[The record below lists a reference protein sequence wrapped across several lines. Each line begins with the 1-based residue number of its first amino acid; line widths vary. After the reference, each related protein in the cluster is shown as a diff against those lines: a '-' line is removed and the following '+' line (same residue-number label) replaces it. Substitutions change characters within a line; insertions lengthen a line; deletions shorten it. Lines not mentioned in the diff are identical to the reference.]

1 MRLHVRAFPNSCLL
15 CGGKMQS
22 IGMSRRCFG
31 CTRILLITAALFV
44 EMMALAG
51 HAGAQEPP
59 VTPKPGTTPK
69 SPATDEHAG
78 TSTFLHELAQEAEQK
93 NPQIAASFHAWQA
106 SRKVP
111 KQVSALPE
119 TQLSVQQF
127 SVGSPRPFA
136 GYGNSDFAYIGFG
149 ASQDIHFPGKRQLRA
164 SVAEHQAA
172 SMEAQTDSM
181 RRTVVG
187 NLKMVYFRLAYIQQ
201 TLGVL
206 QRSNELLSQVQEA
219 TEARYR
225 VGQGNQQDVL
235 KAQLQHTKILQEVAH
250 HHQEEGLLEAQ
261 IKQLLGRPQ
270 ESPDIGAETL
280 TVRRLPYSAAELLQK
295 AREQNPDVHSKQ
307 ASMRQ
312 QETQVELARKNFR
325 PDFNVQYNYE
335 HTGSQTRDYYMATY
349 GIRLPNR
356 GRQKAELAE
365 AQENQERARK
375 ELDAETQR
383 VLSEVQQQYV
393 RAKTSE
399 ERLKSYSDGLVPQ
412 SEATF
417 QSALSAYQSNKQ
429 DFESLLSSFLD
440 VLNLDLEYR
449 NELVD
454 HESALAELERMT
466 GVDLP

>member
-1 MRLHVRAFPNSCLL
+1 
-15 CGGKMQS
+15 MQFTYL
-22 IGMSRRCFG
+22 SRSLFG
-31 CTRILLITAALFV
+31 CTRISLISVAVLVGTMVLPAKGTAQQTGDSQQSSPP
-44 EMMALAG
+44 ESSGMA
-51 HAGAQEPP
+51 
-59 VTPKPGTTPK
+59 
-69 SPATDEHAG
+69 EHAG
-78 TSTFLHELAQEAEQK
+78 KPTSLRELIQEAEQR

-106 SRKVP
+106 SRNVP

-136 GYGNSDFAYIGFG
+136 GYSNSDFAYIGFG
-149 ASQDIHFPGKRQLRA
+149 ASQDIPYPGKRQLRA
-164 SVAEHQAA
+164 SVAEHEAA
-172 SMEAQTDSM
+172 SMEAQTDSV

-206 QRSNELLSQVQEA
+206 QRIDELLNQVQEA
-219 TEARYR
+219 SEARYR

-235 KAQLQHTKILQEVAH
+235 KAQLQHTKILQEIAH

-261 IKQLLGRPQ
+261 IKQALGRPQ
-270 ESPDIGAETL
+270 ESADIVAETL
-280 TVRRLPYSAAELLQK
+280 TIRRLPYSAAELLQK
-295 AREQNPDVHSKQ
+295 ASEQNPDVHSKQ
-307 ASMRQ
+307 ASIRQ
-312 QETQVELARKNFR
+312 RESQVELAHKNFR

-335 HTGSQTRDYYMATY
+335 HTGSQTRDYYMATF

-365 AQENQERARK
+365 AQENQERARQ
-375 ELDAETQR
+375 ELDAESQR

-399 ERLKSYSDGLVPQ
+399 ERLKIYSDGLVPQ

-417 QSALSAYQSNKQ
+417 QSALYAYQSNRQ
-429 DFESLLSSFLD
+429 DFESLLSGFLD

-449 NELVD
+449 NELVE
-454 HESALAELERMT
+454 HESALAELERLT
-466 GVDLP
+466 GVDVP

>member
-1 MRLHVRAFPNSCLL
+1 
-15 CGGKMQS
+15 
-22 IGMSRRCFG
+22 
-31 CTRILLITAALFV
+31 
-44 EMMALAG
+44 MA
-51 HAGAQEPP
+51 
-59 VTPKPGTTPK
+59 
-69 SPATDEHAG
+69 EHAG
-78 TSTFLHELAQEAEQK
+78 MPTSLRELIQEAEQK

-106 SRKVP
+106 SRNVP
-111 KQVSALPE
+111 KEASALPE

-136 GYGNSDFAYIGFG
+136 GYSNSDFTYIGFG
-149 ASQDIHFPGKRQLRA
+149 ASQDIPYPGKRQLRA
-164 SVAEHQAA
+164 QVAEHEAD
-172 SMEAQTDSM
+172 SMEAQTDSV

-206 QRSNELLSQVQEA
+206 LKSDELLNQVLET

-261 IKQLLGRPQ
+261 IKQVLGRPQ
-270 ESPDIGAETL
+270 ESADIVAETL
-280 TVRRLPYSAAELLQK
+280 TVRRLPYSAAALLQK
-295 AREQNPDVHSKQ
+295 AREQNPDVRSKQ
-307 ASMRQ
+307 ASIRQ

-325 PDFNVQYNYE
+325 PDFNVQYAYE
-335 HTGSQTRDYYMATY
+335 HTGSQTRDYYMATF

-365 AQENQERARK
+365 AQENQERTRQ
-375 ELDAETQR
+375 ELDTESQR

-399 ERLKSYSDGLVPQ
+399 EQLKIYSDGLVPQ

-417 QSALSAYQSNKQ
+417 QSALSAYQSNRQ
-429 DFESLLSSFLD
+429 DFEGLLSGFLD

-449 NELVD
+449 SELVE
-454 HESALAELERMT
+454 HESALAELERLT

>member
-1 MRLHVRAFPNSCLL
+1 MLLPVNGAAQQTGNSQQL
-15 CGGKMQS
+15 GS
-22 IGMSRRCFG
+22 TPESPGM
-31 CTRILLITAALFV
+31 AQ
-44 EMMALAG
+44 
-51 HAGAQEPP
+51 HAGMP
-59 VTPKPGTTPK
+59 
-69 SPATDEHAG
+69 
-78 TSTFLHELAQEAEQK
+78 TSLRELIQEAEQK

-106 SRKVP
+106 SRNVP

-136 GYGNSDFAYIGFG
+136 GYSNSDFAYIGFG
-149 ASQDIHFPGKRQLRA
+149 ASQDIPYPGKRQLRGR
-164 SVAEHQAA
+164 VAEHEAD
-172 SMEAQTDSM
+172 SMEAQTDLV
-181 RRTVVG
+181 RRAVVG

-206 QRSNELLSQVQEA
+206 QRSDALLNQVQEA
-219 TEARYR
+219 SEARYR

-261 IKQLLGRPQ
+261 IKQVLGRPQ
-270 ESPDIGAETL
+270 ESADIVAETL
-280 TVRRLPYSAAELLQK
+280 ILRTLPYSAAELLQK

-307 ASMRQ
+307 ASIRQ
-312 QETQVELARKNFR
+312 QETQVELAHKNFR

-335 HTGSQTRDYYMATY
+335 HTGSQTRDYYMATF

-365 AQENQERARK
+365 AQENQERARQ
-375 ELDAETQR
+375 ELDSESQR

-393 RAKTSE
+393 RATTAE
-399 ERLKSYSDGLVPQ
+399 ERLKIYSDGLVPQ

-417 QSALSAYQSNKQ
+417 QSALSAYQSNRQ
-429 DFESLLSSFLD
+429 DFESLLSGFLD

-449 NELVD
+449 NELVE
-454 HESALAELERMT
+454 HESALAELERLT
-466 GVDLP
+466 GVDVP

>member
-1 MRLHVRAFPNSCLL
+1 MLSTYL
-15 CGGKMQS
+15 
-22 IGMSRRCFG
+22 SRSFFG
-31 CTRILLITAALFV
+31 CTRISFIAAALLFGTL
-44 EMMALAG
+44 ALAG
-51 HAGAQEPP
+51 NASAQEPP
-59 VTPKPGTTPK
+59 SLQRQIPESPGI
-69 SPATDEHAG
+69 AEHAG
-78 TSTFLHELAQEAEQK
+78 TPASLNELVQEAEQK

-106 SRKVP
+106 SRNVP
-111 KQVSALPE
+111 KQASALPE

-136 GYGNSDFAYIGFG
+136 GYSNSDFAYIGFG
-149 ASQDIHFPGKRQLRA
+149 ASQDIPYPGKRQLRA
-164 SVAEHQAA
+164 SVAEHEAD
-172 SMEAQTDSM
+172 SMEAQTDSV
-181 RRTVVG
+181 RRAVVG

-206 QRSNELLSQVQEA
+206 QRSDALLTQIQEA
-219 TEARYR
+219 SEARYR

-235 KAQLQHTKILQEVAH
+235 KAQLQHTKILQEIAH

-261 IKQLLGRPQ
+261 IKQFLGRLQ
-270 ESPDIGAETL
+270 ESPDIVAETL

-312 QETQVELARKNFR
+312 QETQVELAHKNFR

-335 HTGSQTRDYYMATY
+335 HTGSQTRDYYMATF

-365 AQENQERARK
+365 AQENQLRARQ
-375 ELDAETQR
+375 ELDAESQR

-393 RAKTSE
+393 RAKTAE
-399 ERLKSYSDGLVPQ
+399 ERLKIYSDGLVPQ

-417 QSALSAYQSNKQ
+417 QSALSAYQSNRQ
-429 DFESLLSSFLD
+429 DFESLLSGFLD

-449 NELVD
+449 NELVE
-454 HESALAELERMT
+454 HESALAELERLT

>member
-1 MRLHVRAFPNSCLL
+1 
-15 CGGKMQS
+15 MQS
-22 IGMSRRCFG
+22 TYLSRSLFG
-31 CTRILLITAALFV
+31 CTRISFVTAVLFGTLS
-44 EMMALAG
+44 LAG
-51 HAGAQEPP
+51 NAGAREPVSP
-59 VTPKPGTTPK
+59 QRRTSESPGM
-69 SPATDEHAG
+69 AEHAG
-78 TSTFLHELAQEAEQK
+78 MATSLRELMQEAEQK

-106 SRKVP
+106 SRNVP

-136 GYGNSDFAYIGFG
+136 GYSNSDFAYIGFG
-149 ASQDIHFPGKRQLRA
+149 ASQDIPYPGKRQLRA
-164 SVAEHQAA
+164 RVAEHEAD
-172 SMEAQTDSM
+172 SMEAQTDSV
-181 RRTVVG
+181 RRAVVG
-187 NLKMVYFRLAYIQQ
+187 NLKTVYFRLAYIQQ

-206 QRSNELLSQVQEA
+206 QKSDQLLNQVQEA

-235 KAQLQHTKILQEVAH
+235 KAQLQHTKILQEIAH

-261 IKQLLGRPQ
+261 IKQVLGRPQ
-270 ESPDIGAETL
+270 ESADIVAETL
-280 TVRRLPYSAAELLQK
+280 TLRALPYTPAELLQR
-295 AREQNPDVHSKQ
+295 AREQNPDVRSKT
-307 ASMRQ
+307 ASIRQ
-312 QETQVELARKNFR
+312 RETQVELAHRNFR

-335 HTGSQTRDYYMATY
+335 HNASQFRDYYMATF

-365 AQENQERARK
+365 AQENQERARQ
-375 ELDAETQR
+375 ELDAESQR

-393 RAKTSE
+393 RAKTAE
-399 ERLKSYSDGLVPQ
+399 ERLKIYSDGLIPQ

-429 DFESLLSSFLD
+429 DFESLLSGFLD

-449 NELVD
+449 SEAVE
-454 HESALAELERMT
+454 HESALAELERLT
-466 GVDLP
+466 GVDVP

>member
-1 MRLHVRAFPNSCLL
+1 MLLPVRGTAQQAGNSQQP
-15 CGGKMQS
+15 GS
-22 IGMSRRCFG
+22 TPESPGM
-31 CTRILLITAALFV
+31 V
-44 EMMALAG
+44 EHEGM
-51 HAGAQEPP
+51 P
-59 VTPKPGTTPK
+59 
-69 SPATDEHAG
+69 
-78 TSTFLHELAQEAEQK
+78 TSLHELVQEAEQK

-106 SRKVP
+106 SRNVP
-111 KQVSALPE
+111 KQASALPE

-136 GYGNSDFAYIGFG
+136 GYSNSDFAYIGFG
-149 ASQDIHFPGKRQLRA
+149 ASQDIPYPGKRQLRA
-164 SVAEHQAA
+164 HVAEHEAD
-172 SMEAQTDSM
+172 SMEAQTDSI

-206 QRSNELLSQVQEA
+206 QRSDALLNQVQEA
-219 TEARYR
+219 AEARYR

-261 IKQLLGRPQ
+261 IKQVLGRPQ
-270 ESPDIGAETL
+270 ESAEILADTL
-280 TVRRLPYSAAELLQK
+280 TLRVLPYAAAELLQR

-307 ASMRQ
+307 ASIRQ
-312 QETQVELARKNFR
+312 QETQVELAHKNFR

-335 HTGSQTRDYYMATY
+335 HTGSQTRDYYMATF

-365 AQENQERARK
+365 AQENQERARR
-375 ELDAETQR
+375 ELDSESQR

-393 RAKTSE
+393 RATTAE
-399 ERLKSYSDGLVPQ
+399 ERLKIYSDGLVPQ

-417 QSALSAYQSNKQ
+417 QSALSAYQSNRQ
-429 DFESLLSSFLD
+429 DFESLLSGFLD

-449 NELVD
+449 SELVE
-454 HESALAELERMT
+454 HESALVELERLT

>member
-1 MRLHVRAFPNSCLL
+1 
-15 CGGKMQS
+15 MQS
-22 IGMSRRCFG
+22 TYLSRSVFG
-31 CTRILLITAALFV
+31 CTRISFITAALLV
-44 EMMALAG
+44 GTLALAYN
-51 HAGAQEPP
+51 AGAQEAPSSQRP
-59 VTPKPGTTPK
+59 VPE
-69 SPATDEHAG
+69 SPAMAEHNAAP
-78 TSTFLHELAQEAEQK
+78 TSLRELTQEAEQK

-106 SRKVP
+106 SRNVP

-127 SVGSPRPFA
+127 SVGNPRPFA
-136 GYGNSDFAYIGFG
+136 GYSNSDFAYIGFG
-149 ASQDIHFPGKRQLRA
+149 ASQDIPYPGKRQLRTH
-164 SVAEHQAA
+164 VAEHEAD
-172 SMEAQTDSM
+172 SMEAQTDST

-206 QRSNELLSQVQEA
+206 QRSDALLTQVQEA
-219 TEARYR
+219 SEARYR

-235 KAQLQHTKILQEVAH
+235 RVQLQHTKILQEIAH

-261 IKQLLGRPQ
+261 IKQVLGRPQ
-270 ESPDIGAETL
+270 ESADIVPDTL
-280 TVRRLPYSAAELLQK
+280 TLRALPYTTTELLQK

-307 ASMRQ
+307 ASIRQ
-312 QETQVELARKNFR
+312 QETQVELAHKNFR
-325 PDFNVQYNYE
+325 PDFNVQYAYQ
-335 HTGSQTRDYYMATY
+335 HTNGDTRDYYMATF

-365 AQENQERARK
+365 AQENRERARQ
-375 ELDAETQR
+375 ELDSDSQR
-383 VLSEVQQQYV
+383 VLSEVQQQFV

-399 ERLKSYSDGLVPQ
+399 EQLKIYSDGLVPQ

-417 QSALSAYQSNKQ
+417 RSALSAYQSNRQ

-449 NELVD
+449 NELVE
-454 HESALAELERMT
+454 HESALAELERLA
-466 GVDLP
+466 GVDVP

>member
-1 MRLHVRAFPNSCLL
+1 
-15 CGGKMQS
+15 
-22 IGMSRRCFG
+22 
-31 CTRILLITAALFV
+31 
-44 EMMALAG
+44 MA
-51 HAGAQEPP
+51 
-59 VTPKPGTTPK
+59 
-69 SPATDEHAG
+69 EHAG
-78 TSTFLHELAQEAEQK
+78 MPTSLRELIQEAEQK
-93 NPQIAASFHAWQA
+93 NPQIAASFRAWQA
-106 SRKVP
+106 SRNVP

-136 GYGNSDFAYIGFG
+136 GYSNSDFSYIGFG
-149 ASQDIHFPGKRQLRA
+149 ASQDIPYPGKRPLRA
-164 SVAEHQAA
+164 SVAEHEAA
-172 SMEAQTDSM
+172 SMEAQTDSV

-206 QRSNELLSQVQEA
+206 QRSDELLNQVQEA
-219 TEARYR
+219 SEARYR

-261 IKQLLGRPQ
+261 IKQALGRPQ
-270 ESPDIGAETL
+270 ESADIVAETL
-280 TVRRLPYSAAELLQK
+280 TLRALPYTAAELLQR

-307 ASMRQ
+307 ASIRQ
-312 QETQVELARKNFR
+312 QETQVELAHKNFR

-335 HTGSQTRDYYMATY
+335 HTGSQTRDYYMATF

-365 AQENQERARK
+365 AQENQERARQ
-375 ELDAETQR
+375 ELDAESQR

-399 ERLKSYSDGLVPQ
+399 ERLKIYSDGLVPQ
-412 SEATF
+412 SDTTF
-417 QSALSAYQSNKQ
+417 QSALSAYQSNRQ
-429 DFESLLSSFLD
+429 DFESLLSGFLD

-449 NELVD
+449 NELVE
-454 HESALAELERMT
+454 HESALAELERLT